1 MKKRKKFNLS
11 EALAD
16 IVFEL
21 VVILVLLGV
30 GYLVCMLLE
39 PIFSVNLSDLEL
51 IAFIGWIAVILLFVA
66 AVIISKLFKKKSGV
80 THQMKLAPAPFS
92 MIKSGQK
99 TIELRLLD
107 EKRQKIKVGDTIVFT
122 NTETKDT
129 LTVTVKKLHKFA
141 SFTELYSKLDLLQCG
156 YTAETVKTASPED
169 MNQYYSLEKQEK
181 YGVLGIEILIKP

>member
-1 MKKRKKFNLS
+1 
-11 EALAD
+11 
-16 IVFEL
+16 
-21 VVILVLLGV
+21 
-30 GYLVCMLLE
+30 
-39 PIFSVNLSDLEL
+39 
-51 IAFIGWIAVILLFVA
+51 
-66 AVIISKLFKKKSGV
+66 
-80 THQMKLAPAPFS
+80 MKLAPAPFS